1 MSEQPPSV
9 GLIDPGLAALTR
21 PLALVVA
28 VVAVGVLGY
37 MLIEG
42 WEFFDALYMV
52 VTTITTVG
60 FGEIKPLSTQGRA
73 FTMVLIVLGAGTMLY
88 TLSAVVHF
96 AVVGELTRRVWRRRM
111 HRRIDQLSEHVV
123 LCGYG
128 RVGRQIALE
137 FQREQVP
144 FVVVDVKE
152 TSLLAASDDGCLF
165 VQGNAANDDV
175 LLEAGVKR
183 ARALVTAVDSDVDNV
198 YVTLSA
204 RGLNP
209 NLLIIARSGREDAEA
224 KLRRAGADRVISPY
238 HIGGRRMAMLAL
250 RPLAVD
256 FVDTVM
262 HDRATELL
270 LEEIDVGPRS
280 PLVGQTLE
288 TTRRA
293 EAQAA
298 VILAVKQNGRLI
310 TNPPADLVLG
320 AGDQLV
326 VMGPP
331 GALRAIEGRA

>member
-1 MSEQPPSV
+1 MSEKPLSV
-9 GLIDPGLAALTR
+9 GPIDPGVAALTR

-37 MLIEG
+37 MVLED
-42 WEFFDALYMV
+42 WDFFDSLYMV

-60 FGEIKPLSTQGRA
+60 FGEIQPLSIRGRA

-88 TLSAVVHF
+88 TLSAVVHY

-111 HRRIDQLSEHVV
+111 DRRIERLSQHVI

-128 RVGRQIALE
+128 RVGRQIARE

-144 FVVVDVKE
+144 FVVVDVNE
-152 TSLLAASDDGCLF
+152 TSLSAAGAEGCLF
-165 VQGNAANDDV
+165 VQGNAADDDV
-175 LLEAGVKR
+175 LLAAGVKR

-209 NLLIIARSGREDAEA
+209 SLPIIARSARDDAEA

-250 RPLAVD
+250 RPLTVD
-256 FVDTVM
+256 FVDTIM

-270 LEEIDVGPRS
+270 LEEIDVGPGS

-288 TTRRA
+288 NARRT
-293 EAQAA
+293 EAQDAM
-298 VILAVKQNGRLI
+298 ILAVKQGGRLI
-310 TNPPADLVLG
+310 PNPPLDLVLG

-326 VMGPP
+326 VMGTP
-331 GALRAIEGRA
+331 GALRTIEGRA

>member
-1 MSEQPPSV
+1 V
-9 GLIDPGLAALTR
+9 ALTR

-37 MLIEG
+37 MLLEG
-42 WEFFDALYMV
+42 WDFFDALYMV

-60 FGEIKPLSTQGRA
+60 YGEVQPLSIHGRA

-88 TLSAVVHF
+88 TLSAVVHY

-111 HRRIDQLSEHVV
+111 DRRIEHMSQHVI

-128 RVGRQIALE
+128 RVGRQIGLE

-144 FVVVDVKE
+144 FVVVDVNE
-152 TSLLAASDDGCLF
+152 ASLSAAGAEGCLF
-165 VQGNAANDDV
+165 VQGNAADDEV
-175 LLEAGVKR
+175 LLAAGVKR

-209 NLLIIARSGREDAEA
+209 SLAIIARSARDDAEA

-238 HIGGRRMAMLAL
+238 QIGGRRMAMLAL
-250 RPLAVD
+250 RPLTVD
-256 FVDTVM
+256 FVDTIM

-293 EAQAA
+293 EAQDA
-298 VILAVKQNGRLI
+298 VILAVKQGGRLI
-310 TNPPADLVLG
+310 PHPPLDLVLG

-326 VMGPP
+326 VMGTP
-331 GALRAIEGRA
+331 GALRTIEGRA